1 MKSGNSGFGPQK
13 QPYMRMDCEKSTLCP
28 QKQPC
33 MRMKVEQTSFRWLI
47 NIVYWSDI
55 RKVCISLYTQTISP
69 LNRLQISTDEKNI
82 PFFPGLYIMLQAHSV
97 MLQAHSVM
105 LQAHSVMLQAHS
117 AMLRARPRQASIKNY
132 IGRSIVPAT
141 MFEFFAASAGTG
153 IVAARLMCENRV
165 MRGRRSAGSTGPA
178 GTAGLSG
185 FGKCYRHVSFQ
196 RPSWNIVLVIHKQF
210 HGVLQDLEV
219 IEHEPFG

>member
-1 MKSGNSGFGPQK
+1 
-13 QPYMRMDCEKSTLCP
+13 MRMDCEKSTLCP

-69 LNRLQISTDEKNI
+69 LNRLKISTDEKNI
-82 PFFPGLYIMLQAHSV
+82 PFLPGLYIMLQAHSV
-97 MLQAHSVM
+97 MLQ
-105 LQAHSVMLQAHS
+105 
-117 AMLRARPRQASIKNY
+117 ARPRQASIKNY

-153 IVAARLMCENRV
+153 IVAVRLMCENRV

>member
-1 MKSGNSGFGPQK
+1 
-13 QPYMRMDCEKSTLCP
+13 
-28 QKQPC
+28 
-33 MRMKVEQTSFRWLI
+33 MKVEQTSFRWLI

-69 LNRLQISTDEKNI
+69 LNRLKISTDEKKI
-82 PFFPGLYIMLQAHSV
+82 PFLPGLYIMLRAHP
-97 MLQAHSVM
+97 
-105 LQAHSVMLQAHS
+105 VMLQAHS

-132 IGRSIVPAT
+132 IGLSIVPAT
-141 MFEFFAASAGTG
+141 MFEFFAASAGAG
-153 IVAARLMCENRV
+153 IVSARLMCDNRV
-165 MRGRRSAGSTGPA
+165 MRGRRSAGRTRPAGRTGPAGSTGPA